1 MNRLEFFRNKMAAFA
16 GSANPQEALDR
27 GYYVQ
32 QPRGAIAD
40 TLADRLA
47 LRPNSVHLLVG
58 TVGSGKTTQLLVA
71 RDRLNEIEDIHAVYV
86 DVSLYA
92 PFAEMKPGTLLAIV
106 GLALAQLFKDE
117 NNRETQKNIRLIN
130 NLVYGYIEYRPIP
143 QDSTSDTNTYP
154 LGIPR
159 PDPLRPAVKTEPIE
173 HEGILNPKSDNN
185 QKYNQLVQAINML
198 YETAKKDYIQIVLLL
213 DSLDRLS
220 NPETFSKLVT
230 TDMQTISRIGIGSVL
245 ASPLGIVYSSYRD
258 RFESITHYQ
267 PCFNTVNNGESI
279 AFFIQILKTRSSDD
293 FIEKSAIFSLI
304 YYSGGVLRDLI
315 NLTQS
320 AIEEVY
326 ITGEET
332 LQEHHVQTVAD
343 SFGQTQLLG
352 VTDEEMKILKQVAET
367 GQFLLRTEKDV
378 RLLVSCRILEYWK
391 PKKRYAVHPTLE
403 PLIHQVKV
411 EN

>member
-71 RDRLNEIEDIHAVYV
+71 RDRLNEIEDIYAVYV

-106 GLALAQLFKDE
+106 GLAFARLLKD
-117 NNRETQKNIRLIN
+117 RSDMETRNNIRSIN
-130 NLVYGYIEYRPIP
+130 NIVYGYIEHKPIP
-143 QDSTSDTNTYP
+143 EDSTAEKDDYLRLKHPSSLYPPVNTE
-154 LGIPR
+154 
-159 PDPLRPAVKTEPIE
+159 KIE
-173 HEGILNPKSDNN
+173 HEGVLNPRSDNT
-185 QKYNQLVQAINML
+185 QKYNKLVKAITIL
-198 YETAKKDYIQIVLLL
+198 YETAKKDYGQIVLLF

-220 NPETFSKLVT
+220 KLEPFSKLIT
-230 TDMQTISRIGIGSVL
+230 TDIQTVSQIGIGSVM
-245 ASPLGIVYSSYRD
+245 ASPLGIAYSSYRD
-258 RFESITHYQ
+258 DFESITHYQ
-267 PCFNTVNNGESI
+267 PCFDVEHDTESYN
-279 AFFIQILKTRSSDD
+279 FFEQIIKTRSPDN
-293 FIEKSAIFSLI
+293 FIEESAIKSLI
-304 YYSGGVLRDLI
+304 HYSGGVFRDLI

-326 ITGEET
+326 ITGEEI
-332 LQEHHVQTVAD
+332 LQEHHVKTVAE

-352 VTDEEMKILKQVAET
+352 VTDEEMKILKHVSET
-367 GQFLLRTEKDV
+367 SQFLLRTDKDF

-391 PKKRYAVHPTLE
+391 PEKRYAVHPTLE
-403 PLIHQVKV
+403 SLIHQVKV
-411 EN
+411 ES